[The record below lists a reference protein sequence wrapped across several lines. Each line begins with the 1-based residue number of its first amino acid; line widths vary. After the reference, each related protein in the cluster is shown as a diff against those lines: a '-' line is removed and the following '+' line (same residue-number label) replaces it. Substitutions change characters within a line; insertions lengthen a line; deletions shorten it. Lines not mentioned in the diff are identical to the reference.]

1 MKKIK
6 TVAAAI
12 IAAAIAAL
20 GAASIIIGVVTQKN
34 EQSEFPAGGIYFA
47 RTDSSICR
55 MRWQATT
62 PVTLAVSD

>member
-20 GAASIIIGVVTQKN
+20 GAASIIIGVVTKKTNSRNFRQA
-34 EQSEFPAGGIYFA
+34 EYILRG
-47 RTDSSICR
+47 RT
-55 MRWQATT
+55 
-62 PVTLAVSD
+62 AVSVLPGERRIRS

>member
-20 GAASIIIGVVTQKN
+20 GAASIIIGV
-34 EQSEFPAGGIYFA
+34 G
-47 RTDSSICR
+47 RTCRDPSS
-55 MRWQATT
+55 
-62 PVTLAVSD
+62 